1 MAQRGQKQSK
11 FFYGWVV
18 VAGILLIQGAAVGI
32 LSNTLSTFYVPVS
45 EMLGVSRATFTL
57 YNTFGMVS
65 GLLVAPLWG
74 EFFRSRRFKPYMM
87 AGSIIVTACMFGYS
101 AATNVFHFYAIATV
115 KGIFQGVLTGVPI
128 AKILSNWFIEKRGT
142 ATGIALS
149 GSGLAGMIMTP
160 IISRTIEG
168 MGWRAGYRQ
177 LGIVFFVI
185 TVPVLLF
192 LIRETPEEMGLKPYG
207 YNPAAAPKV
216 TATGLQSGISRSQAF
231 RSKTFWFYAFALL
244 FSQVC
249 GAGLQN
255 NLISHL
261 RDIGYEPLFAAS
273 IFSIMMGMLVPG
285 KILVGWLYDTK
296 GMKAGSIFVTF
307 LLCLSG
313 LALANAGTMPIPYLF
328 ALLFGFANT
337 IQTMQLPYLTGRLFG
352 NKEYTRIYGI
362 CQPFTQLGSAFI
374 TPVSNLM
381 QQSFGSYV
389 PVFYIFAGLSLV
401 TMLLLIAAINASPKE
416 IEKFDIEDG
425 LIVSQSELQTAAN

>member
-1 MAQRGQKQSK
+1 MAQQGQKQSK

-74 EFFRSRRFKPYMM
+74 EFFRNRRFKPYMM

-115 KGIFQGVLTGVPI
+115 KGIFQGMLTGVPI
-128 AKILSNWFIEKRGT
+128 AKILSNWFIEKRGM

-207 YNPAAAPKV
+207 YDTAPAPTAS
-216 TATGLQSGISRSQAF
+216 ATGLRSGMTRSQAF
-231 RSKTFWFYAFALL
+231 RSKTFWCYALGLIFAQ
-244 FSQVC
+244 FSAMALS
-249 GAGLQN
+249 GN
-255 NLISHL
+255 IINHL
-261 RDIGYEPLFAAS
+261 TDIGYERAFGAR
-273 IFSIMMGMLVPG
+273 IFSLMMGVLVIS
-285 KILVGWLYDTK
+285 KIILGRIYDVA
-296 GMKAGSIFVTF
+296 GMKNGTIIIT
-307 LLCLSG
+307 LL
-313 LALANAGTMPIPYLF
+313 LAVSPIVLAFAHIPGVPYLF
-328 ALLFGFANT
+328 VVVFGLAHA
-337 IQTMQLPYLTGRLFG
+337 ISSMQLPYMTPRLFG
-352 NKEYTRIYGI
+352 SKDYTRVYGV
-362 CQPFTQLGSAFI
+362 CQPFMSLGSAFCL
-374 TPVSNLM
+374 PVSNAL
-381 QQSFGSYV
+381 QARFGSYV
-389 PVFYIFAGLSLV
+389 PVFYMLSAMAVIDLFF
-401 TMLLLIAAINASPKE
+401 MLAAIRLSPGE
-416 IEKFDIEDG
+416 IEKFDREDG
-425 LIVSQSELQTAAN
+425 MLPAEVAGQ

>member
-1 MAQRGQKQSK
+1 MEQQQTKK
-11 FFYGWVV
+11 KLFYGWVV
-18 VAGILLIQGAAVGI
+18 VVGLMFIQGAAVGI
-32 LSNTLSTFYVPVS
+32 LGNTLSAFYAPVS
-45 EMLGVSRATFTL
+45 EGLNVSRATFTL
-57 YNTFGMVS
+57 FNTFGMGTGIVM
-65 GLLVAPLWG
+65 APIWG
-74 EFFRSRRFKPYMM
+74 EFFKNRKLKPYMI
-87 AGSIIVTACMFGYS
+87 AGCLIVAVCIYGYS
-101 AATNVFHFYAIATV
+101 ISTHVYHFYAIAAV
-115 KGIFQGVLTGVPI
+115 KGIFQGMLTGVPF
-128 AKILSNWFIEKRGT
+128 AKLLGNWFIDKRGT
-142 ATGIALS
+142 ATGMALA
-149 GSGLAGMIMTP
+149 GSGLAGMIMVP
-160 IISRTIEG
+160 IVTATIENLD
-168 MGWRAGYRQ
+168 WRAGFRQ
-177 LGIVFFVI
+177 LTWVYLAI
-185 TVPVLLF
+185 TIPVLFL